1 MDRDYVPA
9 IGTKRNAEPEIE
21 DGNSSGNI
29 NTDYSNSISAKKKK
43 SKEQKREKEKRDKKR
58 KHKDKKHAQELEN
71 CKTKSILNKL
81 IEDALLPKSIQLVQ
95 TQTSTSLISQIH
107 NPLST
112 GVEKGRNLD
121 TKAGKGWARVNGK
134 RVSVDPS
141 SKHQITL
148 LEAIVQDENASCR
161 D

>member
-1 MDRDYVPA
+1 MCMRACARGKY
-9 IGTKRNAEPEIE
+9 GKTM
-21 DGNSSGNI
+21 
-29 NTDYSNSISAKKKK
+29 
-43 SKEQKREKEKRDKKR
+43 KR